1 MDTLSAQ
8 SLCPSPSPPLEAQV
22 QRKLEALFPAAEGRR
37 WLDTPQETLGG
48 SPRELLARGEG
59 ERILRL
65 LTRLEQGTP
74 T

>member
-1 MDTLSAQ
+1 MGTLSA
-8 SLCPSPSPPLEAQV
+8 SPVHRAPAPTLETQV
-22 QRKLEALFPAAEGRR
+22 QRKLEALFPAAEARR
-37 WLDTPQETLGG
+37 WLDTPQEALGG

-65 LTRLEQGTP
+65 LVRLEQGIP